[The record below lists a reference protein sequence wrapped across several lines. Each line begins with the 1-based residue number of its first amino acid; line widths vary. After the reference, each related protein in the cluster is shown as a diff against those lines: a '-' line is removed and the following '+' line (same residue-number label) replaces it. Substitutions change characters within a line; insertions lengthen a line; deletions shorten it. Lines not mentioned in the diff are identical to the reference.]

1 MTGAIRRF
9 FAREDGMSR
18 LFKTLLL
25 LFVLVAIAAGLYALT
40 RGGKGDG
47 DVKLVTVEKGS
58 ITEKAL
64 AVGQIQ
70 PRQKFSVKSKI
81 SGIVKRC
88 MVNVG
93 DHVKAGDALLE
104 IAPDPTPQELTDV
117 DRQLD
122 SAHASYDRAKSEFE
136 RSQQLSKDGVLPKS
150 DLDVKQEA
158 WELAQVAVARAE
170 QQRDLTR
177 NGRITTATVNME
189 SIIRAPAAGTIL
201 SRAVNPGDPVVPLT
215 SYQPGTELAA
225 IADMSDLI
233 FKGTVDE
240 IDVGKLHA
248 GMTARI
254 KVGALPTDVVSG
266 KVARIAPQ
274 AQQKEGATLFDV
286 EIELEPTSNIT
297 LRAGYSANADLI
309 IREVKDV
316 PTIPERVVIFEDG
329 GKKTSVELPGATPK
343 EPPKKVA
350 VKLGVSD
357 GLTTQ
362 VLDGLAIGARVVE
375 RPPKKLTSAV
385 D

>member
-1 MTGAIRRF
+1 
-9 FAREDGMSR
+9 MSK
-18 LFKTLLL
+18 LFKTLMLL
-25 LFVLVAIAAGLYALT
+25 AVLVAVAAGLYALA
-40 RGGKGDG
+40 RSGKGG
-47 DVKLVTVEKGS
+47 ENEKKLVTVEKGS

-70 PRQKFSVKSKI
+70 PRQKFSIKSKI

-93 DHVKAGDALLE
+93 DKVRPGDALFE

-122 SAHASYDRAKSEFE
+122 SAKASYDRAKADFE
-136 RSQQLSKDGVLPKS
+136 RSQELSRQGVTPKS
-150 DLDVKQEA
+150 DLDVKREA
-158 WELAQVAVARAE
+158 FELAKVALAKAE
-170 QQRDLTR
+170 QERDLTR
-177 NGRITTATVNME
+177 NGRIDTASVSME
-189 SIIRAPAAGTIL
+189 SIIRAPAAGTVL
-201 SRAVNPGDPVVPLT
+201 TRAVNPGEPVVPLT

-240 IDVGKLHA
+240 IDVGKLKMA
-248 GMTARI
+248 LPARI
-254 KVGALPTDVVSG
+254 KVGALPTDVVTG
-266 KVARIAPQ
+266 RVARIAPQ
-274 AQQKEGATLFDV
+274 AQQKDGATLFDV
-286 EIELEPTSNIT
+286 EIELDPATVT

-309 IREVKDV
+309 IRERNDV
-316 PTIPERVVIFEDG
+316 LTIPERVVIFEDG
-329 GKKTSVELPGATPK
+329 GKKTFVEVPGATEK
-343 EPPKKVA
+343 AEPVKTA

-357 GLTTQ
+357 GLNVEVAEGLSLGAK
-362 VLDGLAIGARVVE
+362 VLE

>member
-1 MTGAIRRF
+1 
-9 FAREDGMSR
+9 MSK

-25 LFVLVAIAAGLYALT
+25 LVVLVAVAAGLYALA
-40 RGGKGDG
+40 RGGKGSDN
-47 DVKLVTVEKGS
+47 DQKIVTVEKGS
-58 ITEKAL
+58 VTEKAL

-70 PRQKFSVKSKI
+70 PRQKFSIKSKI
-81 SGIVKRC
+81 SGIVRKC

-93 DHVKAGDALLE
+93 DKVKAGDALFE

-122 SAHASYDRAKSEFE
+122 STRASYDRAKADFE
-136 RSQQLSKDGVLPKS
+136 RSQELSRNGVLPKS
-150 DLDVKQEA
+150 DLDVKREA
-158 WELAQVAVARAE
+158 FELAKVALAKAE

-177 NGRITTATVNME
+177 NGRVETETVRME

-201 SRAVNPGDPVVPLT
+201 TRAVNPGDPVVPLT

-240 IDVGKLHA
+240 IDVGKLHVDLP
-248 GMTARI
+248 ARI
-254 KVGALPTDVVSG
+254 KVGALPTDVVTG

-286 EIELEPTSNIT
+286 EIELDRGTHAT

-309 IREVKDV
+309 IREKKDV
-316 PTIPERVVIFEDG
+316 LTIPERVVIFEDG
-329 GKKTSVELPGATPK
+329 GKKTFVELPPAKPK
-343 EPPKKVA
+343 EQPKKTA
-350 VKLGVSD
+350 VKLGISD
-357 GLTTQ
+357 GLNVEVAEGLSQ
-362 VLDGLAIGARVVE
+362 GAKVLE